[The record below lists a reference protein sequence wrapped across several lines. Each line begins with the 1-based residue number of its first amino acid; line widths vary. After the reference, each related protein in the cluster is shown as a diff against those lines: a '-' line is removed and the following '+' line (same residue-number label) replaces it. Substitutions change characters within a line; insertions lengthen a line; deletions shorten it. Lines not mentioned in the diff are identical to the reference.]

1 MIGTHEL
8 QRLRIAAASPDEA
21 AAVIRVKFLRHF
33 SSVTPLVTS
42 DASLPAWHIQHPTE
56 SPPPEFSRDASW
68 RNAKPIR
75 SLDFEL
81 HLHTTFDATLP
92 AKVWITHD
100 LPLGDIPLDRADD
113 CDLIINAGPGT
124 AGIDLEIARDLGI
137 LVTSVPD
144 ATSEEIAE
152 VIVHEFQS
160 CLKPKSRISS
170 TPIRLGLVGLGSIGQ
185 AIASLAQK
193 LDWEIWAHDPFKAD
207 YFFERNM
214 VRRAPL
220 HELAGICDLVSI
232 QIPLC
237 PDTRGLIGSNY
248 FQFQKPGQIVVNA
261 SSQEIVDTTTSSRGK
276 IIRPDDQIQSAMR
289 SASARTRALERSLE
303 MAALFL
309 AGEMPGHLL
318 MDPPLPRSVK
328 S

>member
-1 MIGTHEL
+1 MK
-8 QRLRIAAASPDEA
+8 RVRIAAASPDEA
-21 AAVIRVKFLRHF
+21 VAVIRAKFLRHF
-33 SSVTPLVTS
+33 FSVTPLGTNN
-42 DASLPAWHIQHPTE
+42 APLTAWHIQHPTD

-75 SLDFEL
+75 TLDFEL
-81 HLHTTFDATLP
+81 HVHATFNPTLP
-92 AKVWITHD
+92 TKVWIAYD
-100 LPLGDIPLDRADD
+100 LPLGDVALELADD
-113 CDLIINAGPGT
+113 CDLIINAG
-124 AGIDLEIARDLGI
+124 AGMARIDLETARDLGI

-144 ATSEEIAE
+144 AASEEIAE

-160 CLKPKSRISS
+160 CLKPKTPKSS

-193 LDWEIWAHDPFKAD
+193 LGWEIWAHDPFKAD
-207 YFFERNM
+207 YFFERNI

-220 HELAGICDLVSI
+220 HELAGICDLLSV

-261 SSQEIVDTTTSSRGK
+261 SAPEIVDTTLSARGK
-276 IIRPDDQIQSAMR
+276 IIQPDDTIQSAIR

-303 MAALFL
+303 MAVLFL